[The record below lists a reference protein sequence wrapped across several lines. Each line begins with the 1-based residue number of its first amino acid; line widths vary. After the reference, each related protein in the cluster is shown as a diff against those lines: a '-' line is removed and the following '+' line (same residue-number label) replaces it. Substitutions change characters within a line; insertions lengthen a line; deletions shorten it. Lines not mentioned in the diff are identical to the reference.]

1 MYLMWLIACNV
12 VGLILR
18 KPLSS
23 RFKNFLQI
31 WAKFPQGNLKKTR
44 KKKKLHKVITPEA
57 KTSKNY
63 FA

>member
-1 MYLMWLIACNV
+1 MYLMWPITQNV

-31 WAKFPQGNLKKTR
+31 WAKFPQGTLKKTR
-44 KKKKLHKVITPEA
+44 RKKRVT
-57 KTSKNY
+57 
-63 FA
+63 